1 MAIRLEK
8 TLFCSAKYRNS
19 SEENAYWLSPCRLF
33 ANHRSRRT
41 IRPESRTGTGL
52 SATALTTLNSVVFSP
67 IPKPNVSTATTVK
80 IGLFASMRRP

>member
-80 IGLFASMRRP
+80 IGLLASMRNP